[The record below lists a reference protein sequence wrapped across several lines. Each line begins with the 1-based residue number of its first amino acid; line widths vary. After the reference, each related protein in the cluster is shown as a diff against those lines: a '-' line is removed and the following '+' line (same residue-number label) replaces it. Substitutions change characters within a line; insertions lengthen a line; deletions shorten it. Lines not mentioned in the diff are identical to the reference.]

1 MARPS
6 VPTRRADI
14 LLAARDVF
22 NARGFAG
29 TRMDDIA
36 KASGISKAALYL
48 QFDGKEA
55 LFQALVGELIETM
68 LPQAAPAEFGD
79 MPAEA
84 ILRQFIGFMAAR
96 LTEPGMAFVPRVII
110 GEGANFPDL
119 ARFYH
124 EHVISHGMGIVER
137 IVEHGIARGEFD
149 CADVPQA
156 SRTVIGGVL
165 IAAIWKITFEPIGAE
180 PIEPAA
186 MAQAHADT
194 VLNGLLRRNS
204 AS

>member
-1 MARPS
+1 MPRPS

-22 NARGFAG
+22 NARGFSG

-36 KASGISKAALYL
+36 RAVGLSKAALYL
-48 QFDGKEA
+48 QFASKEA
-55 LFQALVGELIETM
+55 LFEALVSELIETM
-68 LPQAAPAEFGD
+68 LPQSVPAEFGD
-79 MPAEA
+79 MPAEQ
-84 ILRQFIGFMAAR
+84 ILRGFIGFMAER

-110 GEGANFPDL
+110 GEGAAFPDL

-124 EHVISHGMGIVER
+124 DHVIARGLGLVER
-137 IVEHGIARGEFD
+137 IVRHGMARSEFV

-156 SRTVIGGVL
+156 ARTIIGAVL
-165 IAAIWKITFEPIGAE
+165 VAAIWKTTFEPVGAE
-180 PIEPAA
+180 ALDPGA

-194 VLNGLLRRNS
+194 VLHGLLMRKD
-204 AS
+204 AA

>member
-1 MARPS
+1 MPRPS

-14 LLAARDVF
+14 LTAARDVF
-22 NARGFAG
+22 NSRGFAG

-36 KASGISKAALYL
+36 RAAGISKAALYL
-48 QFDGKEA
+48 QFDSKEA
-55 LFQALVGELIETM
+55 LFEALVVELIEAM
-68 LPQAAPAEFGD
+68 LPQAVPAEFGEI
-79 MPAEA
+79 PAET
-84 ILRQFIGFMAAR
+84 ILRQLIAFMSAR

-124 EHVISHGMGIVER
+124 EHVISRGIGIVSS
-137 IVEHGIARGEFD
+137 IVEHGIARGEFT
-149 CADVPQA
+149 CADVKQA
-156 SRTVIGGVL
+156 CRTVIGGVL
-165 IAAIWKITFEPIGAE
+165 IAAIWKTTFEPVGAD
-180 PIEPAA
+180 PIEADT

-194 VLNGLLRRNS
+194 VLKGLLNRNQ

>member
-1 MARPS
+1 MPRPS

-14 LLAARDVF
+14 LRAARDVF

-36 KASGISKAALYL
+36 RASGISKAALYL

-55 LFQALVGELIETM
+55 LFQALVAELIETM
-68 LPQAAPAEFGD
+68 LPHAAPADFGD
-79 MPAEA
+79 MPAEV
-84 ILRQFIGFMAAR
+84 ILRQFIAFMAAR

-110 GEGANFPDL
+110 GEGANFPEL

-124 EHVISHGMGIVER
+124 DHVISRGMGIVER
-137 IVEHGIARGEFD
+137 IVAHGIARGEFV

-156 SRTVIGGVL
+156 CRSVIGGVL
-165 IAAIWKITFEPIGAE
+165 IAAIWKTTFEPVGAE

-194 VLNGLLRRNS
+194 VLNGLLTRNQ
-204 AS
+204 AP

>member
-1 MARPS
+1 MPRPS

-22 NARGFAG
+22 NVRGFAG

-55 LFQALVGELIETM
+55 LFQALVAELIETM

-84 ILRQFIGFMAAR
+84 ILRQLITFMAAR

-124 EHVISHGMGIVER
+124 EHVISRGMGIVER
-137 IVEHGIARGEFD
+137 IVNHGIARGEFT

-165 IAAIWKITFEPIGAE
+165 IAAIWKTTFEPIGAE

>member
-1 MARPS
+1 MPRPS

-36 KASGISKAALYL
+36 RAAGISKAALYL

-55 LFQALVGELIETM
+55 LFEALVAELIEAM
-68 LPQAAPAEFGD
+68 LPQAAPADFGD
-79 MPAEA
+79 MPADA
-84 ILRQFIGFMAAR
+84 ILRQFIAFMAAR

-124 EHVISHGMGIVER
+124 DHVIGRGIGIVER
-137 IVEHGIARGEFD
+137 IVRHGIERREFACD
-149 CADVPQA
+149 DVPQA
-156 SRTVIGGVL
+156 CRTVIGGVL
-165 IAAIWKITFEPIGAE
+165 IAAIWKTTFEPVGAE

-186 MAQAHADT
+186 MARAHADT
-194 VLNGLLRRNS
+194 VLNGLLTRNH